1 MRSIIGSYPDDCT
14 LMGYAVRN
22 DRYRYI
28 AWVSGNFEER
38 VSFQDN
44 EILMEELY
52 DYEIDPLETFSFA
65 SDSSYNEIKDD
76 MIRDLRSI
84 VWSK

>member
-1 MRSIIGSYPDDCT
+1 MI
-14 LMGYAVRN
+14 VRLWVMLEMI
-22 DRYRYI
+22 DRYI

-52 DYEIDPLETFSFA
+52 DYEIDPLRPLVLLLIQV
-65 SDSSYNEIKDD
+65 NEIKDD